1 MDPVLVGTPPRP
13 AAVAAPSAA
22 VGTPGLPPGD
32 RRAPGRPPGAVGDE
46 LQPALFLLL
55 AGFFAL
61 LLSLAGPAPDRARI
75 VLDSLGAAFGV
86 AANPRDRDAGPA
98 AVDPPEGPDRRAR
111 LPLGEPI
118 SAAER
123 SAGLLA
129 RVRIDADRLFQS
141 DGDVRRWHWFLL
153 HRLARRVDGSPGS
166 GRLEILVPDAELRDA
181 PDATR
186 IRLESLVSRLVAF
199 GAARNRLAVG
209 VLPGTRVEWTF
220 LLREQAE
227 GSGS

>member
-32 RRAPGRPPGAVGDE
+32 RRAPGGPPGAVGDE

-86 AANPRDRDAGPA
+86 AAGARDRDAA
-98 AVDPPEGPDRRAR
+98 LTAVDDPEGPDRRAR

-123 SAGLLA
+123 SAGLVA
-129 RVRIDADRLFQS
+129 RVRIDADRLFET
-141 DGDVRRWHWFLL
+141 DGNVRRWHWFLL
-153 HRLARRVDGSPGS
+153 HRLARRADGNPGS
-166 GRLEILVPDAELRDA
+166 GRLEILVPDAAMREA
-181 PDATR
+181 PESTR
-186 IRLESLVSRLVAF
+186 VRLGALVSRLVAL
-199 GAARNRLAVG
+199 GAARERLSVG
-209 VLPGTRVEWTF
+209 ILPGRRAEWTF
-220 LLREQAE
+220 LLREHPE
-227 GSGS
+227 GPGP